1 MEDKFWRLVPCPCQ
15 HYSKTLGGSVWL
27 GSVVIVA
34 ERGIADFDLCSFES
48 HVPRVPDVVE
58 RDLSFISIILSC
70 PNSSGVARTRPP
82 TVLGQFGARHRI
94 RGALW
99 GRFWAPFV
107 TLPATFAALLA
118 LGERE
123 NMWFGQQD
131 LQRFCEC
138 DENGKNRNLRVPM
151 GLQGVENFQFL
162 KFFIFYFFDVF
173 ARFYINS
180 YGPDLCIARRSGRR
194 SHSTHFIL
202 SLQRE
207 PI

>member
-1 MEDKFWRLVPCPCQ
+1 MRLVPCPCQ

-34 ERGIADFDLCSFES
+34 ERGIADFGLCSFES

-58 RDLSFISIILSC
+58 RDLSFISIILSH
-70 PNSSGVARTRPP
+70 PNSSGVARRRPLS
-82 TVLGQFGARHRI
+82 VLGQFRARHRI

-99 GRFWAPFV
+99 GRFWAPFL
-107 TLPATFAALLA
+107 TLPATSRSPWA

-123 NMWFGQQD
+123 NMWFGEQD

-162 KFFIFYFFDVF
+162 KFFIFYFFDLSE
-173 ARFYINS
+173 RFYINS

-202 SLQRE
+202 SLQRD

>member
-1 MEDKFWRLVPCPCQ
+1 MEDKFWRVVPCPCQ
-15 HYSKTLGGSVWL
+15 HYNKTLGGSVWL

-34 ERGIADFDLCSFES
+34 ERGVADFDLCSFES
-48 HVPRVPDVVE
+48 HVPRVSDVVE

-70 PNSSGVARTRPP
+70 PNSSGVARARPP
-82 TVLGQFGARHRI
+82 IVLGQFGARHRI

-99 GRFWAPFV
+99 GRFWAPFL
-107 TLPATFAALLA
+107 TLPATSRSPWA

-123 NMWFGQQD
+123 NMRFGEQD

>member
-1 MEDKFWRLVPCPCQ
+1 M
-15 HYSKTLGGSVWL
+15 
-27 GSVVIVA
+27 
-34 ERGIADFDLCSFES
+34 
-48 HVPRVPDVVE
+48 E
-58 RDLSFISIILSC
+58 RDLSFISIILSS
-70 PNSSGVARTRPP
+70 PNSSGVARTRPL
-82 TVLGQFGARHRI
+82 TVLGQFRARHRI

-99 GRFWAPFV
+99 GRFWAPFL
-107 TLPATFAALLA
+107 TLPATFRALLA
-118 LGERE
+118 LRGRE

-151 GLQGVENFQFL
+151 GLQGVEKFQFL
-162 KFFIFYFFDVF
+162 KFFIFYFFDLF
-173 ARFYINS
+173 ERFYINS

>member
-1 MEDKFWRLVPCPCQ
+1 MRLVPCPCQ

-34 ERGIADFDLCSFES
+34 ERGIADFGLCSFES

-58 RDLSFISIILSC
+58 RDLSFISIILSH
-70 PNSSGVARTRPP
+70 PNSSGVARRRPLS
-82 TVLGQFGARHRI
+82 VLGQFRARHRI

-99 GRFWAPFV
+99 GRFWAPFL
-107 TLPATFAALLA
+107 TLPATSRSPWAVR
-118 LGERE
+118 GRE

>member
-1 MEDKFWRLVPCPCQ
+1 MRLVPCPCQ

-34 ERGIADFDLCSFES
+34 ERGIADFGLCSFES

-58 RDLSFISIILSC
+58 RDLSFISIILSH
-70 PNSSGVARTRPP
+70 PNSSGVARRRPLS
-82 TVLGQFGARHRI
+82 VLGQFRARHRI

-99 GRFWAPFV
+99 GRFWAPFL
-107 TLPATFAALLA
+107 TLPATFRALLA
-118 LGERE
+118 LRGRE

-151 GLQGVENFQFL
+151 GLQGV
-162 KFFIFYFFDVF
+162 
-173 ARFYINS
+173 ARGSKI
-180 YGPDLCIARRSGRR
+180 
-194 SHSTHFIL
+194 
-202 SLQRE
+202 
-207 PI
+207 